1 MQDSTHG
8 RSADAMDDAS
18 PGRRAGPLGGLLRSV
33 EQLLI
38 TVLGITKT
46 RLELLTTEV
55 REEIARAAVLLIW
68 GFVTFFAAGV
78 GLFLG
83 ALTLILVFWDT
94 HRLLAALVVTS
105 AFFAIAAFGWVMLL
119 IQLRH
124 MPRLLEGTLTELARD
139 RDRLKERL

>member
-1 MQDSTHG
+1 MTDSMHTD
-8 RSADAMDDAS
+8 SADAH
-18 PGRRAGPLGGLLRSV
+18 PGRRAGPLGGLLKSV
-33 EQLLI
+33 EQLLV
-38 TVLGITKT
+38 TVLGIMKT

-55 REEIARAAVLLIW
+55 REEIARAVVLLIW

-94 HRLLAALVVTS
+94 HRLLAALVVTG
-105 AFFAIAAFGWVMLL
+105 AFFAIAAFAWVMLL

-124 MPRLLEGTLTELARD
+124 MPRLLDGTLTELGRD
-139 RDRLKERL
+139 GERLKARL

>member
-1 MQDSTHG
+1 MEDSTH
-8 RSADAMDDAS
+8 RYSADATDDT
-18 PGRRAGPLGGLLRSV
+18 PLGRRTGPLGGLLRSV

-38 TVLGITKT
+38 TLLGITKT
-46 RLELLTTEV
+46 RLELLTTEL

-68 GFVTFFAAGV
+68 GFVTIFAAGV

-94 HRLLAALVVTS
+94 HRLLAALVVTG

-119 IQLRH
+119 IRLRH